1 MKLRPKTTAHSHC
14 VRCDMQL
21 TDAVGQVRAICSPCD
36 LALQTLHQMQEY
48 VLYGRTY
55 YRCSLEGTSYAWL
68 MSSKYRDEIK
78 ESPVP
83 TKRNLMVQAAVVTV
97 DTPDPKL
104 VKKYLGDGR
113 GHIEAKELT

>member
-1 MKLRPKTTAHSHC
+1 MKLRPNTLAHSHC
-14 VRCDMQL
+14 VRCDVQL
-21 TDAVGQVRAICSPCD
+21 TDAMGQVRAICSPCD
-36 LALQTLHQMQEY
+36 LALQTLHQMLEY

-83 TKRNLMVQAAVVTV
+83 IKRKELADTTLMVTVDPPTRGYEKYRDKMMVQAAVVNT
-97 DTPDPKL
+97 T
-104 VKKYLGDGR
+104 
-113 GHIEAKELT
+113 